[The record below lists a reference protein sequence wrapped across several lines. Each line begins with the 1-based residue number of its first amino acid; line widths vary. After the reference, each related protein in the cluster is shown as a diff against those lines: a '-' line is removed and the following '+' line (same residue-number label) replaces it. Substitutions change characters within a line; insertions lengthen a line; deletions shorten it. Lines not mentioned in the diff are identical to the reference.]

1 MHWIFQKSENIS
13 KVQLATLSSLGFRT
27 VYSVSSQ
34 ELAFS
39 AILLKVTLKNI
50 QLQVWH
56 HIHPEFFFPGNYLPC
71 LHINWK
77 LQVKMPFLQ
86 FLCPGTIF
94 LSVTAS
100 LCLYTLTKFPQRAMA
115 GPLPLPLPHCCQM
128 SITSMGLYC
137 ASSYF
142 IENLNGHIP
151 VPSSSAPSVYFIH
164 LLPFTVSQESPVQFV
179 CTAPSPSSQDKAHQC
194 SWSMN
199 NHINHQFSK
208 LTRTYYSSLACSS

>member
-1 MHWIFQKSENIS
+1 MHWIFQKSENTS

-94 LSVTAS
+94 FECH
-100 LCLYTLTKFPQRAMA
+100 CLFV
-115 GPLPLPLPHCCQM
+115 
-128 SITSMGLYC
+128 
-137 ASSYF
+137 F
-142 IENLNGHIP
+142 IHTNQIP
-151 VPSSSAPSVYFIH
+151 PKSHGWAPSSPPSP
-164 LLPFTVSQESPVQFV
+164 LLPNVYNIHGTLLCQQLLYWKPKWTHSRSIILCSICVFHSPFAFHCQSGISCAIRVY
-179 CTAPSPSSQDKAHQC
+179 CTEPFFPGQSPPV
-194 SWSMN
+194 
-199 NHINHQFSK
+199 
-208 LTRTYYSSLACSS
+208 LLEYE